1 MAQQNLVLDINVKD
15 EITRIARDRATVIAR
30 LDRAAKT
37 LYWKD
42 ADLQEAYHKSVDA
55 FLVTEKIRIET
66 VLLEGQTP
74 DQVPANAPGAPEQ
87 HFMQGD
93 CTPGF
98 VEWLLKWKPVD
109 FQNRFG
115 VYLRPLKA
123 GEAQPKD
130 PRDLWLRADVIR
142 TDSRPLPETKGG
154 EYLATRFKM
163 KNQIVARRKTHIT
176 FEKKEI
182 FKGDEPKDQVIPFD
196 DPYTPDKLDR
206 MEKRGEIEIVY
217 KRHAAASA
225 GSIF

>member
-1 MAQQNLVLDINVKD
+1 MAQQNLVLDINGKD

-42 ADLQEAYHKSVDA
+42 ADLQEAYHKSVEA
-55 FLVTEKIRIET
+55 FLTVEKIKIDT
-66 VLLEGQTP
+66 VLLEGQLP
-74 DQVPANAPGAPEQ
+74 DQVPTNAPPPPEM

-93 CTPGF
+93 CTPAF
-98 VEWLLKWKPVD
+98 LEWLIKWKPID
-109 FQNRFG
+109 FQNRYG
-115 VYLRPLKA
+115 VYVRALKA
-123 GEAQPKD
+123 GETPPKD
-130 PRDLWLRADVIR
+130 PRDLWMRADVIR

-163 KNQIVARRKTHIT
+163 KDQIIARRKTHLT

-182 FKGDEPKDQVIPFD
+182 WKGDEPKDQVIPYD

-206 MEKRGEIEIVY
+206 MEKKGDIEVVY
-217 KRHAAASA
+217 RRHAAASA